1 MKKLSTYLVFGLFGI
16 LLSVSFSSCS
26 PNSEDGSIT
35 LRAAPTDKELRSGKL
50 AFTFLA
56 GNASTVTRII
66 IPGYI
71 ATSQKV
77 LTRNRDNFA
86 LGTPFTNQGNGPRS
100 SMQFVWYTGQ
110 FTYIGPR
117 APSEERP
124 EDAYTAWFQMDT
136 MTPVSGGQEGDI
148 APAVGMY
155 YLYFSSI
162 FTRGN
167 FALNANDMD
176 NTSKSGVFELSS
188 PWVGP
193 SNDVSL
199 N

>member
-1 MKKLSTYLVFGLFGI
+1 MKKLSTYLIFGLFGV

-26 PNSEDGSIT
+26 PSSEDGTIT
-35 LRAAPTDKELRSGKL
+35 LRSAPTDKELRSGKL

-56 GNASTVTRII
+56 GNASTVSRVI
-66 IPGYI
+66 IPGYL
-71 ATSQKV
+71 ATSQTA
-77 LTRNRDNFA
+77 LSRDQNNFA
-86 LGTPFTNQGNGPRS
+86 LGIPLTGQGNGPRS
-100 SMQFVWYTGQ
+100 TMQFIWYTGQ

-136 MTPVSGGQEGDI
+136 MTTVTGADPNEV

-188 PWVGP
+188 PWVTT
-193 SNDVSL
+193 VSL
-199 N
+199 Q

>member
-1 MKKLSTYLVFGLFGI
+1 MKKLSTHLIFGLFGV

-26 PNSEDGSIT
+26 PSSEDGTIT

-56 GNASTVTRII
+56 GNASTVSRVI
-66 IPGYI
+66 IPGYM
-71 ATSQKV
+71 ATSQTS
-77 LTRNRDNFA
+77 LSRDQNNFS
-86 LGTPFTNQGNGPRS
+86 LGTPLTGQGNGPRS
-100 SMQFVWYTGQ
+100 TMQFVWYTGQ

-136 MTPVSGGQEGDI
+136 MTPVAGADPGEV

-176 NTSKSGVFELSS
+176 NTSKAGVFELSA
-188 PWVGP
+188 PWVTT
-193 SNDVSL
+193 VSL
-199 N
+199 Q